1 MKHTNKLGKCILD
14 KDMKFVKKL
23 LNKKPISF
31 SGRYFNDND
40 CVIKVVN
47 IRKYV
52 AYAIRASDNIRF
64 CYEVDVVVKLNKN
77 IFEYYD
83 STNRSK
89 NTRVR
94 RYKNEKKL
102 SEELEYFNMVDVQ
115 ISKITFEN

>member
-1 MKHTNKLGKCILD
+1 MKHANKLGKCILD

-40 CVIKVVN
+40 CVIKVVG
-47 IRKYV
+47 IRKY
-52 AYAIRASDNIRF
+52 AAFPLFSRDKTRF
-64 CYEVDVVVKLNKN
+64 CYEVDVVVKLSNKYN
-77 IFEYYD
+77 YYY
-83 STNRSK
+83 SASKSK
-89 NTRVR
+89 NSRVR

-115 ISKITFEN
+115 ISKITFEK

>member
-1 MKHTNKLGKCILD
+1 MKHANKLGKCILD

-31 SGRYFNDND
+31 SGRYSNDND

-64 CYEVDVVVKLNKN
+64 CYEVDVVVKLNKG
-77 IFEYYD
+77 IFDYYY
-83 STNRSK
+83 SASKSK
-89 NTRVR
+89 NSRVR

-115 ISKITFEN
+115 ISKITFEK

>member
-83 STNRSK
+83 SANRSK